1 MNNPIP
7 HSNLWM
13 TPADMDHLTRL
24 LNESGTK
31 EEQRMAW
38 YGAML
43 ALNLAHMLHE
53 KSLMKGNS
61 MKINISDFVTTK
73 DKTISGQVMEI
84 IDNRAVIID
93 DASEYEYPENCLEF
107 QDFGLAT
114 LVDTRKKVLKIN
126 NLQLL
131 KTPRI
136 FWLTK
141 NTRFAII
148 YV

>member
-1 MNNPIP
+1 MANPIP

-53 KSLMKGNS
+53 KTLA
-61 MKINISDFVTTK
+61 DVT
-73 DKTISGQVMEI
+73 
-84 IDNRAVIID
+84 
-93 DASEYEYPENCLEF
+93 
-107 QDFGLAT
+107 
-114 LVDTRKKVLKIN
+114 
-126 NLQLL
+126 
-131 KTPRI
+131 
-136 FWLTK
+136 
-141 NTRFAII
+141 
-148 YV
+148 

>member
-1 MNNPIP
+1 MTNPIP

-53 KSLMKGNS
+53 KSQAET
-61 MKINISDFVTTK
+61 V
-73 DKTISGQVMEI
+73 
-84 IDNRAVIID
+84 
-93 DASEYEYPENCLEF
+93 
-107 QDFGLAT
+107 
-114 LVDTRKKVLKIN
+114 
-126 NLQLL
+126 
-131 KTPRI
+131 
-136 FWLTK
+136 
-141 NTRFAII
+141 
-148 YV
+148 